1 VTKYFRVLPSL
12 LLMLA
17 LTAAVRAQD
26 KPRPEDTK
34 IAAQSAKLVVT
45 FSETAGDKKIVNLPY
60 SLVVKT
66 RGSSPSDSNS
76 WGKIRVGERAP
87 ITVKEGETTFVDVGT
102 NIDAQVMAEGDGQ
115 YTVVVNVER
124 SSIDDRLPAQA
135 DSDKAQLKTESRA
148 YGNPTIRQFKAQLTL
163 LMKDGQTVQSVQA
176 ADPLDGR
183 QLSITVTMNVVK

>member
-1 VTKYFRVLPSL
+1 MTKYLRILPAL
-12 LLMLA
+12 LAMLTV
-17 LTAAVRAQD
+17 TAAVRAQD
-26 KPRPEDTK
+26 KAKAEESR
-34 IAAQSAKLVVT
+34 ISAQSAKLVVT

-60 SLVVKT
+60 ALVVKT
-66 RGSSPSDSNS
+66 RGNSPADISS
-76 WGKIRVGERAP
+76 WGKIRVGERVP

-102 NIDAQVMAEGDGQ
+102 NIDAQVMAEGDNQ

-135 DSDKAQLKTESRA
+135 DADKAQPKSGHA

-183 QLSITVTMNVVK
+183 QLSITVTMNLVK